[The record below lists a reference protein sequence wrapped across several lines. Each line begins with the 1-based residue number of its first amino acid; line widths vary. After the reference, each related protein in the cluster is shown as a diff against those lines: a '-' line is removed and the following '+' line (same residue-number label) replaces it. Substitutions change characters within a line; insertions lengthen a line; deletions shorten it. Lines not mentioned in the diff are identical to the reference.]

1 MHIMK
6 NDSLLSQT
14 ISYLRF
20 PLIVGVVFI
29 HSNILVLNVQG
40 TILRYD
46 SWPVV
51 AFVINLFSSVFAG
64 ICVPLFFFISGFLFF
79 YNSNFTKEVYINKIK
94 TRIGTLL
101 VPYIIW
107 NFVAF
112 IILLIQVHP
121 KVVRF
126 FPLLKDYRVDIFSFL
141 SSFWV
146 TNLPISMSGPANP
159 INTPLW
165 FIRDLMVLV
174 IASPVIWWL
183 IKQLKFGIIV
193 LLGLIW
199 FFSLGERIGFPG
211 LCHQSLFFFPLG
223 AYVGINKVDF
233 VNFILKK
240 SVCSYVPLL
249 YIVMSLADS
258 LLQIE
263 AYNYVIHNLGIIIG
277 MLSAV
282 YLTASLLLR
291 GKIHINV
298 NLIGAS
304 FFIFVLHNLF
314 LGKITK
320 LVVMCFQPDSP
331 FLVLFIYF
339 FMPIFTIVICIIAYL
354 FIRKHFPIFCSI
366 IVGNR

>member
-94 TRIGTLL
+94 TRIGTLF

-146 TNLPISMSGPANP
+146 TNLPISMSGSANP

-199 FFSLGERIGFPG
+199 FFSLGERIGFPE

-240 SVCSYVPLL
+240 SVCAYVPFL
-249 YIVMSLADS
+249 YIVMSFADS
-258 LLQIE
+258 LL
-263 AYNYVIHNLGIIIG
+263 
-277 MLSAV
+277 
-282 YLTASLLLR
+282 
-291 GKIHINV
+291 
-298 NLIGAS
+298 
-304 FFIFVLHNLF
+304 
-314 LGKITK
+314 
-320 LVVMCFQPDSP
+320 
-331 FLVLFIYF
+331 
-339 FMPIFTIVICIIAYL
+339 
-354 FIRKHFPIFCSI
+354 
-366 IVGNR
+366 